1 MVLEFAACPSL
12 MLKWESWYDYGLR
25 MFEYMRNNVK
35 DDCDTLEACYLT
47 PQGDINI
54 VINVVRVDKEV
65 LKIRV
70 REIESL
76 SSDLK
81 TVELSQ
87 FITDSVIIIQTFI

>member
-54 VINVVRVDKEV
+54 VINAVRVDKEV

-81 TVELSQ
+81 TV
-87 FITDSVIIIQTFI
+87 